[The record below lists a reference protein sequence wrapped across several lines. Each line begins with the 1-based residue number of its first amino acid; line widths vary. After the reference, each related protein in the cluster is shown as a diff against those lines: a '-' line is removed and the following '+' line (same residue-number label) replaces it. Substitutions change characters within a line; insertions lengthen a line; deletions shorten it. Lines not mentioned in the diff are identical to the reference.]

1 MSKKSIRVPS
11 KPKGTTPV
19 VREPVIQDLRSRIID
34 RILGGLGGPVAH
46 DLPGYTKDISYSRY
60 IKE

>member
-1 MSKKSIRVPS
+1 MAKKSSRILSRPGV
-11 KPKGTTPV
+11 TTPV
-19 VREPVIQDLRSRIID
+19 IREPIIEDLRSRILD
-34 RILGGLGGPVAH
+34 RILGGLGGTLTH